1 MVSNNANTT
10 PLSADNSLAIYLRE
24 IGRYPVSTK
33 QQQDLLAQELDQS
46 RAGFRKT
53 LLEFNPAL
61 SRAYECLQA
70 VQDGQ
75 LSFERVIEPSEKNDL
90 QKERILARLPHNLET
105 IAALLERN
113 TNDYQL
119 AIDSNRSVA
128 ERRQVWRSLIRRR
141 RRAVRLVEELGLRS
155 SWFEEVFRDVNR
167 LSRRADRIRRRL
179 ARANL
184 PILKAMDRKRL
195 VGEYRRVL
203 ATLQTNSRES
213 RRHVRRLWR
222 EYRQYQE
229 AKQKFTEV
237 NLRLVVSVAKKHQGR
252 GLGLLDL
259 IQEGNTGLLRAVE
272 KYDVQRGFH
281 FSTYAT
287 SWIRQAIGRALS
299 DHTHSSP
306 HPPQRLSSVEQGSA
320 CG

>member
-1 MVSNNANTT
+1 M
-10 PLSADNSLAIYLRE
+10 
-24 IGRYPVSTK
+24 
-33 QQQDLLAQELDQS
+33 
-46 RAGFRKT
+46 
-53 LLEFNPAL
+53 
-61 SRAYECLQA
+61 
-70 VQDGQ
+70 
-75 LSFERVIEPSEKNDL
+75 
-90 QKERILARLPHNLET
+90 
-105 IAALLERN
+105 ERN

-128 ERRQVWRSLIRRR
+128 ERRQVWRSLFRRR

-203 ATLQTNSRES
+203 ATFQTNSRES

-229 AKQKFTEV
+229 ARQKLTEV
-237 NLRLVVSVAKKHQGR
+237 NLRLVVSFAKEYQGR
-252 GLGLLDL
+252 GLGLSDL

-272 KYDVQRGFH
+272 NTMSSVDSISVPMRPLGFTGH
-281 FSTYAT
+281 R
-287 SWIRQAIGRALS
+287 WCPLGP
-299 DHTHSSP
+299 HSVVRI
-306 HPPQRLSSVEQGSA
+306 PPQRLSSVEQGSA
-320 CG
+320 CGRPIDTSAWKTADGAPVG